1 MKICQTT
8 HCDAPVLLNSRG
20 YSRGW
25 CGEHFPAPANARPEG
40 SRIVTSAGYVNVKA
54 GGRVRL
60 EHTYVMELH
69 LGRPLVKG
77 ENVHHLNG
85 DRQDN
90 RIENLELWFTPPRS
104 GQRVRDLI
112 RYVITVHR
120 EEVVRALAAQEG
132 SPRT

>member
-1 MKICQTT
+1 M
-8 HCDAPVLLNSRG
+8 LLNSRG

-60 EHTYVMELH
+60 EHTYMMELH

-77 ENVHHLNG
+77 ENVHHING
-85 DRQDN
+85 DRADN
-90 RIENLELWFTPPRS
+90 RIENLELWFSPQPA
-104 GQRVRDLI
+104 GQRVDELL
-112 RYVITVHR
+112 RYVVEVHR
-120 EEVVRALAAQEG
+120 ERLMQMLDAD
-132 SPRT
+132 

>member
-8 HCDAPVLLNSRG
+8 HCEAPVLLNSRG

-60 EHTYVMELH
+60 EHTYMMELH

-77 ENVHHLNG
+77 ENVHHING
-85 DRQDN
+85 DRADN
-90 RIENLELWFTPPRS
+90 RIENLELWFSPQPA
-104 GQRVRDLI
+104 GQRVDELL
-112 RYVITVHR
+112 RYVVEVHR
-120 EEVVRALAAQEG
+120 ERLMQMLDAD
-132 SPRT
+132 